1 MANRPP
7 PYRIIVIVE
16 EGSGRD
22 DDSGRCHYRGY
33 LRNST
38 RITLTTAVQR
48 RMFRT
53 CLLQFVASNPNIND
67 LMVIKTLEA
76 ISYHVYPHCATD
88 TLLEASLDD
97 ENLIF
102 VSEKPLKSDVQISIL
117 DIIARCYRHGHQFS
131 PLLTVSNQ
139 YNDDIFKSELQGLI
153 NRKMVDIVR
162 VARKTYALRGVQ
174 GY

>member
-102 VSEKPLKSDVQISIL
+102 VSNQHLKSDVWIPIL
-117 DIIARCYRHGHQFS
+117 DDCGSIRRRFLQATARGSHQQK
-131 PLLTVSNQ
+131 V
-139 YNDDIFKSELQGLI
+139 G
-153 NRKMVDIVR
+153 
-162 VARKTYALRGVQ
+162 
-174 GY
+174 